1 MLNKIK
7 NLTKNELIENNKVF
21 TIMRD
26 GYSLGRLILKS
37 GSFYYIDNEHTSIKC
52 DYREIRLNTDDLEKA
67 VELISY

>member
-1 MLNKIK
+1 
-7 NLTKNELIENNKVF
+7 
-21 TIMRD
+21 MRD